1 MFNRL
6 WLLFAQA
13 VTIFLAAWFIAIT
26 LKPNWLSGIQS
37 TSLVDSITLREGAY
51 DAGFDI
57 FSHRKSVL
65 QVRGFLGFNL
75 WKGSKLA
82 RPPYGKGVERLLRF
96 LK

>member
-13 VTIFLAAWFIAIT
+13 VTIFLAAGFIAIT

-51 DAGFDI
+51 DAGSISPGSYHDAVKKSMPAVVNI
-57 FSHRKSVL
+57 FTSKASSKSKTRK
-65 QVRGFLGFNL
+65 GG
-75 WKGSKLA
+75 
-82 RPPYGKGVERLLRF
+82 
-96 LK
+96 